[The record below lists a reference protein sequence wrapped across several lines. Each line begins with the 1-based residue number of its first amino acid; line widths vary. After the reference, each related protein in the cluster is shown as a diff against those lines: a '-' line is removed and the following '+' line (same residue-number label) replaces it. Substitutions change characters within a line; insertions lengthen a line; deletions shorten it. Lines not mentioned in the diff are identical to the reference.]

1 MSTQILV
8 SEYGHTG
15 ANPRLLL
22 CVVWILTVIDAVVF
36 TIAFPLLY
44 EGYGL
49 LLGGLLIVVLGVA
62 AFFSLLKMWAIAFVR
77 VNASVRVKA
86 TELQPRRRGR
96 AA

>member
-22 CVVWILTVIDAVVF
+22 CVAWILTVIDAVVSTF
-36 TIAFPLLY
+36 TFPLLY
-44 EGYGL
+44 EEYGL
-49 LLGGLLIVVLGVA
+49 LLGGLFIVALGLA
-62 AFFSLLKMWAIAFVR
+62 GFFSLLKMWAIACVR
-77 VNASVRVKA
+77 YKA
-86 TELQPRRRGR
+86 TDLQPQRRAR

>member
-22 CVVWILTVIDAVVF
+22 CVAWILTVIDAVVF

-49 LLGGLLIVVLGVA
+49 ALGGFLIVALGLA
-62 AFFSLLKMWAIAFVR
+62 GFISLAKMWAIACVR
-77 VNASVRVKA
+77 VEVA
-86 TELQPRRRGR
+86 ELQPQRGGR
-96 AA
+96 AARMPDAA

>member
-22 CVVWILTVIDAVVF
+22 CVAWILTVIDAVVLSF
-36 TIAFPLLY
+36 AFPLLY

-49 LLGGLLIVVLGVA
+49 LLGGLLIVALGLA
-62 AFFSLLKMWAIAFVR
+62 DYFSLLKMWAIAC
-77 VNASVRVKA
+77 VRVKA
-86 TELQPRRRGR
+86 TELQPQRRAR